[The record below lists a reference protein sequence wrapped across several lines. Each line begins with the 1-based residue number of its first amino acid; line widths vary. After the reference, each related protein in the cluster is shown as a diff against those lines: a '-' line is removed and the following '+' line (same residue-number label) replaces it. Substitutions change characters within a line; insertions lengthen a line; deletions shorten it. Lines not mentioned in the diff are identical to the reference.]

1 MRCGAFPSLDSSKD
15 SPSMK
20 RKTIF
25 YTLLATALLGACTSR
40 EEKEMRTNA
49 LGYLQAM
56 GDYHIDEAKPYCTR
70 HTREITI
77 PTLNFLMSQADTAFI
92 NSNRPSVFTI
102 KKIVRLSDTTA
113 SIHYHKQTPI
123 KSINDSLLLRYE
135 EGRWLADVR
144 LAPLPYMNNHK
155 DRTLDSAAMLR
166 QFHNIKD
173 LKRIPVDSISLKRST
188 HTTGR

>member
-1 MRCGAFPSLDSSKD
+1 
-15 SPSMK
+15 MK
-20 RKTIF
+20 CKTIF
-25 YTLLATALLGACTSR
+25 YTLLATTILGACTCH

-70 HTREITI
+70 YTRENTI
-77 PTLNFLMSQADTAFI
+77 PTLNFLLSQADSAYI

-102 KKIVRLSDTTA
+102 KKIVRLSDSTA

-135 EGRWLADVR
+135 DGHWLADVR
-144 LAPLPYMNNHK
+144 LTPLPYMNNQK
-155 DRTLDSAAMLR
+155 DRPIDSAALQR
-166 QFHNIKD
+166 QFQNIKD
-173 LKRIPVDSISLKRST
+173 LKRIPVDSISLNRST